1 MFKDKCSSSNGIS
14 NSSAQWYVHNFD
26 ENFVSKS
33 FRKLKTTF
41 IIMLESGL
49 TCSVKSEGVKKVNC
63 EAQRW
68 STNI

>member
-1 MFKDKCSSSNGIS
+1 MIFLT
-14 NSSAQWYVHNFD
+14 AQPSGMYTIFD

-49 TCSVKSEGVKKVNC
+49 TRSVKSEGVKKVNC
-63 EAQRW
+63 EAQR
-68 STNI
+68 